1 MEVGEEIKD
10 LYHDAALIEEENVF
24 LVLIGNHE
32 IKLPVEVGREL
43 IGVYMRGSD
52 IISIL
57 RNDDNYIIR
66 PVRSIK

>member
-24 LVLIGNHE
+24 LVLMGNHE
-32 IKLPVEVGREL
+32 IKLPVEAGREL
-43 IGVYMRGSD
+43 IGNYKRGKD

-57 RNDDNYIIR
+57 RNDDNYIMR
-66 PVRSIK
+66 LVRSIK